1 LEIKKTHVE
10 RKSPQISLARLSDYM
25 AASEQGKRSIA
36 VSCKYQPIA
45 RLIQYNDAKAIISNY
60 IRDENRKVE
69 DLKEKLAVLKGKIC
83 DGDFA
88 EEVNRHNCDCVDKF
102 ISLLEDFDFKDY
114 EYSRPT
120 KLPKIE
126 LNGMPVSL
134 SADVFLSR
142 MNRQNKKMIGA
153 MMLRYSKGRPLNEE
167 IGAFQSAFMYEYFR
181 QPQFQEYGSS
191 EKRLCITLDTQ
202 SAVAHEA
209 PGNAT
214 YLYKE
219 MAATCASL
227 VERWP
232 NIKAPKGAV
241 L

>member
-1 LEIKKTHVE
+1 MEIKKTHVE
-10 RKSPQISLARLSDYM
+10 RKQPQISLARLADYM
-25 AASEQGKRSIA
+25 AASEQGKRTIA

-60 IRDENRKVE
+60 IRDENRKIE
-69 DLKEKLAVLKGKIC
+69 DLAEKLAILKNKIC
-83 DGDFA
+83 DDDFTR
-88 EEVNRHNCDCVDKF
+88 EVRDHNCDFLAKF
-102 ISLLEDFDFKDY
+102 ISLASDIDFKDY
-114 EYSRPT
+114 TYTRPM

-126 LNGMPVSL
+126 LNGMPISVAPDVLVS
-134 SADVFLSR
+134 R
-142 MNRQNKKMIGA
+142 TNRQNKVMIGA

-167 IGAFQSAFMYEYFR
+167 IGQYQSAFLFEYFK
-181 QPQFQEYGSS
+181 QPLFGEYGSS
-191 EKRLCITLDTQ
+191 EKRLCITLDAQ
-202 SAVAHEA
+202 SGTPHEA

-232 NIKAPKGAV
+232 NIKPPKGAI